1 MKKGAMENDLGDQ
14 GVVCSNTKF
23 EDYVTVD
30 TVSSMLFEEDLF
42 LNGYLSSS
50 ISPLDT
56 ECFNREIVT
65 LREEC
70 PKDVPREAEED
81 IVREVMHAT
90 PIQVSLPM
98 QIEHRVIKGV
108 SQSDSDDASDGS
120 SGYDSDKELLARLSD
135 PNYKT
140 ATQIELRRSAR
151 LQAKNKGC

>member
-1 MKKGAMENDLGDQ
+1 MKKGAMESDLGDQ

-23 EDYVTVD
+23 EDYVTVG
-30 TVSSMLFEEDLF
+30 TTSSMLFEEDLF

-50 ISPLDT
+50 ISHVVPLET

-70 PKDVPREAEED
+70 PKDMPREADED
-81 IVREVMHAT
+81 EIIVGEVMHAT
-90 PIQVSLPM
+90 PIQVSFPM
-98 QIEHRVIKGV
+98 QIEHRAIKGV

-120 SGYDSDKELLARLSD
+120 TGYDSDQELLARLSD

-140 ATQIELRRSAR
+140 ATRSNCA
-151 LQAKNKGC
+151 